1 MIDAWTHKASREV
14 SRSPCA
20 LLDTAGNVYK
30 LELAEGEVAETLV
43 QSAEREKRDM
53 IVMGAQGMGTIAN
66 LVLGSVTTKVI
77 HLTNIPV
84 TLVK

>member
-1 MIDAWTHKASREV
+1 MIDAWTHKASR
-14 SRSPCA
+14 SACA
-20 LLDTAGNVYK
+20 LLDTAGIVYT

-43 QSAEREKRDM
+43 QFVEREKRDM
-53 IVMGAQGMGTIAN
+53 IVMGTWGTGTVAN